1 MLADGAARLQTVL
14 AELRR
19 LPGILGVTI
28 ARRDGIL
35 IAHSLPKNMD
45 PKKIAAM
52 AAAIVG
58 TSEMAA
64 VEMGLGIFSQSIV
77 DTHIGKLM
85 ATGAGEEA
93 ILVTMLRNE
102 ANMGLIHLSVD
113 RAVQTIEELSHVTD
127 IKSAAVVRRDGLVVT
142 HTLPEG
148 VDPKIVAAMTAAIVG
163 TSEMATIQ
171 LSQGR
176 FVRAIV
182 ESDHGKL
189 LSLGAGEEAL
199 LVALV
204 YDDAN
209 LGLVLMAME
218 RPRS

>member
-52 AAAIVG
+52 SAAIVG

-64 VEMGLGIFSQSIV
+64 VEMGLGTFNQSIV

-93 ILVTMLRNE
+93 ILVTMVRTE
-102 ANMGLIHLSVD
+102 ANMGLILLSVGK
-113 RAVQTIEELSHVTD
+113 AVQSIMEILRVEE
-127 IKSAAVVRRDGLVVT
+127 
-142 HTLPEG
+142 
-148 VDPKIVAAMTAAIVG
+148 VATA
-163 TSEMATIQ
+163 
-171 LSQGR
+171 
-176 FVRAIV
+176 
-182 ESDHGKL
+182 
-189 LSLGAGEEAL
+189 
-199 LVALV
+199 
-204 YDDAN
+204 
-209 LGLVLMAME
+209 
-218 RPRS
+218 

>member
-58 TSEMAA
+58 TAEMAA
-64 VEMGLGIFSQSIV
+64 VEMGLGIVSQSIV

-93 ILVTMLRNE
+93 TLVPTLRNA
-102 ANMGLIHLSVD
+102 ANMGTTHRSV
-113 RAVQTIEELSHVTD
+113 H
-127 IKSAAVVRRDGLVVT
+127 
-142 HTLPEG
+142 
-148 VDPKIVAAMTAAIVG
+148 
-163 TSEMATIQ
+163 
-171 LSQGR
+171 
-176 FVRAIV
+176 
-182 ESDHGKL
+182 
-189 LSLGAGEEAL
+189 
-199 LVALV
+199 
-204 YDDAN
+204 
-209 LGLVLMAME
+209 
-218 RPRS
+218 RPGQWHA

>member
-1 MLADGAARLQTVL
+1 MTADAGARLQSVL

-35 IAHSLPKNMD
+35 IAHSLPKAMD

-58 TSEMAA
+58 TSEMA
-64 VEMGLGIFSQSIV
+64 
-77 DTHIGKLM
+77 
-85 ATGAGEEA
+85 
-93 ILVTMLRNE
+93 
-102 ANMGLIHLSVD
+102 
-113 RAVQTIEELSHVTD
+113 
-127 IKSAAVVRRDGLVVT
+127 
-142 HTLPEG
+142 
-148 VDPKIVAAMTAAIVG
+148 
-163 TSEMATIQ
+163 TIQ
-171 LSQGR
+171 LAQGR

-182 ESDHGKL
+182 KSDHGKL

-209 LGLVLMAME
+209 LGLVLMALE
-218 RPRS
+218 RAAKQVERILQDAGNG

>member
-93 ILVTMLRNE
+93 
-102 ANMGLIHLSVD
+102 
-113 RAVQTIEELSHVTD
+113 
-127 IKSAAVVRRDGLVVT
+127 
-142 HTLPEG
+142 
-148 VDPKIVAAMTAAIVG
+148 
-163 TSEMATIQ
+163 
-171 LSQGR
+171 
-176 FVRAIV
+176 
-182 ESDHGKL
+182 
-189 LSLGAGEEAL
+189 L

-204 YDDAN
+204 YDEAN

-218 RPRS
+218 RAAKQVERIMQEAVSA

>member
-64 VEMGLGIFSQSIV
+64 VEMGLGTFNQSIV

-85 ATGAGEEA
+85 ANGAGEEA
-93 ILVTMLRNE
+93 IPAPRASNE
-102 ANMGLIHLSVD
+102 A
-113 RAVQTIEELSHVTD
+113 
-127 IKSAAVVRRDGLVVT
+127 KRRL
-142 HTLPEG
+142 
-148 VDPKIVAAMTAAIVG
+148 
-163 TSEMATIQ
+163 
-171 LSQGR
+171 
-176 FVRAIV
+176 
-182 ESDHGKL
+182 
-189 LSLGAGEEAL
+189 
-199 LVALV
+199 
-204 YDDAN
+204 
-209 LGLVLMAME
+209 
-218 RPRS
+218 

>member
-58 TSEMAA
+58 TSEMA
-64 VEMGLGIFSQSIV
+64 
-77 DTHIGKLM
+77 
-85 ATGAGEEA
+85 
-93 ILVTMLRNE
+93 
-102 ANMGLIHLSVD
+102 
-113 RAVQTIEELSHVTD
+113 
-127 IKSAAVVRRDGLVVT
+127 
-142 HTLPEG
+142 
-148 VDPKIVAAMTAAIVG
+148 
-163 TSEMATIQ
+163 TIQ

-182 ESDHGKL
+182 ESEQGKL

-218 RPRS
+218 RAAKQVEEILRSPG